1 MEEGLVVLQLA
12 SEGFGC
18 WGFSGGLEGSLYH
31 TCRQKFVLPFGNT
44 RTAAAAAA
52 SVMYVSVGDGKKKVA
67 ILQPPIFM
75 AISHKL

>member
-12 SEGFGC
+12 R

-44 RTAAAAAA
+44 RT
-52 SVMYVSVGDGKKKVA
+52 VQCNVCECVGDGKKK
-67 ILQPPIFM
+67 LLYFSLPIFM